1 MEIIHD
7 QLAKQQLM
15 DALAESLIKLMKAT
29 CTKLN
34 VHFRFPY
41 QLGSI
46 ESFVMEIIHDQ
57 LAKRQL
63 MDASAKSLIK
73 LMTATCGYSEVRQL
87 ASQKLELWLQ
97 NPKVLCSRNDYI

>member
-1 MEIIHD
+1 MEI
-7 QLAKQQLM
+7 
-15 DALAESLIKLMKAT
+15 
-29 CTKLN
+29 
-34 VHFRFPY
+34 V
-41 QLGSI
+41 
-46 ESFVMEIIHDQ
+46 HDQ

-97 NPKVLCSRNDYI
+97 NPKVPQNNYKYLYRLSLYCYVHA